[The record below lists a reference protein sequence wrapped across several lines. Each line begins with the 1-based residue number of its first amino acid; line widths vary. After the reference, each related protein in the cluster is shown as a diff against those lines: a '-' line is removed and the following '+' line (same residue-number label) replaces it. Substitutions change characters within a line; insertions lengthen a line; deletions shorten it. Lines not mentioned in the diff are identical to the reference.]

1 MPTLKKTTEMSSNIG
16 IIIAREFNERVGKK
30 SFVITTLLMPVLML
44 LLMAAPAAIMMLSTP
59 DDTEIAVVD
68 QSGIMMPELAARA
81 ADLDFVTLTAT
92 DQPLDSVIADDRY
105 DAVIFIGQDIV
116 ENPSNAAL
124 YNRDAGSM
132 EVEMLA
138 SNAIKKVVEDE
149 RLKAYSIENLSKI
162 LDEANVDVHLSTLR
176 IDESGNQESFSSG
189 VSYGMGMVMTFVL
202 YMFLLLYGQMV
213 MTSIIEEKNNR
224 VLELVVSSVKPM
236 QLMMGKIIGVGLVA
250 VVQVVI
256 WGVLLCLMSA
266 FLLPAILPA
275 DLSAQVAMASAGDMD
290 LSSSFDPDMI
300 NALATFT
307 SVGYIAT
314 MMGYM
319 LMFLVGGF
327 LFYASI
333 FAAIG
338 SAVDNIQD
346 ASQLQTFAVLPI
358 ILALV
363 FSLAV
368 VSDPNG
374 TMSVWMSM
382 IPFTSPMVMLARI
395 PFGIPAWQIWV
406 SAAILFA
413 SFVAMAW
420 IAGKIYRI
428 GIFMYGKK
436 PSIADLVRW
445 ARYK

>member
-105 DAVIFIGQDIV
+105 DAVIFVGQDIV

-162 LDEANVDVHLSTLR
+162 LDEVNVDVHLSTLR

-368 VSDPNG
+368 VNDPNG

>member
-1 MPTLKKTTEMSSNIG
+1 MSSNIG

-68 QSGIMMPELAARA
+68 QSGMVMPELAARA
-81 ADLDFVTLTAT
+81 ADLDFVTLSAT

-105 DAVIFIGQDIV
+105 DAVIFIGADVV

-162 LDEANVDVHLSTLR
+162 LNEVSVDVHLSTLR

-275 DLSAQVAMASAGDMD
+275 DLSAQVAMASAGNMDM
-290 LSSSFDPDMI
+290 SSGIDPDMI

-319 LMFLVGGF
+319 LLFLVGGF

-395 PFGIPAWQIWV
+395 PFGIPAWQVWM

-413 SFVAMAW
+413 SFVSMAW

>member
-1 MPTLKKTTEMSSNIG
+1 MASNIG
-16 IIIAREFNERVGKK
+16 IIISREFNERVVKK
-30 SFVITTLLMPVLML
+30 SFIITTILMPLLML
-44 LLMAAPAAIMMLSTP
+44 LLMAAPAAIMAFSSP
-59 DDTEIAVVD
+59 DDTRLAVVD
-68 QSGIMMPELAARA
+68 QSGLLMPELTAQA
-81 ADLDFVTLTAT
+81 ADKDFLTLIAT
-92 DQPLDSVIADDRY
+92 DEPLDSVIANQEY
-105 DAVIFIGQDIV
+105 DAVLFVGSDVV

-124 YNRDAGSM
+124 YNHDAGSM

-138 SNAIKKVVEDE
+138 SNAIKKVIEDE
-149 RLKAYSIENLSKI
+149 RLKAYNIENLAAI
-162 LDEANVDVHLSTLR
+162 LDEVSVDVHLSTLR
-176 IDESGNQESFSSG
+176 IDEAGNSESFSSG
-189 VSYGMGMVMTFVL
+189 ISYGMGMVMTFVL

-236 QLMMGKIIGVGLVA
+236 QLMMGKIVGVGLVA

-256 WGVLLCLMSA
+256 WGVLLCVMSA
-266 FLLPAILPA
+266 FLLPALLPT
-275 DLSAQVAMASAGDMD
+275 DVSAQVAMVSVGEIDASSVA
-290 LSSSFDPDMI
+290 DPELI
-300 NALATFT
+300 NILATFT

-319 LMFLVGGF
+319 LLFLVGGF

-338 SAVDNIQD
+338 STVDNIQD

-358 ILALV
+358 LVALI
-363 FSLAV
+363 FSLSV

-374 TMSVWMSM
+374 SLAVWMSM

-406 SAAILFA
+406 SAALLFA

-420 IAGKIYRI
+420 ISGKIYRI

>member
-1 MPTLKKTTEMSSNIG
+1 MSSNIG

-162 LDEANVDVHLSTLR
+162 LDEVNVDVHLSTLR

-275 DLSAQVAMASAGDMD
+275 DLSAQVAMASAGDMA

-368 VSDPNG
+368 VNDPNG

>member
-1 MPTLKKTTEMSSNIG
+1 MSSNIG
-16 IIIAREFNERVGKK
+16 IIIAREFNERGGKK

-44 LLMAAPAAIMMLSTP
+44 LLMEAPAAIMMLSTP

-92 DQPLDSVIADDRY
+92 DQPLDSVIADDWY

-162 LDEANVDVHLSTLR
+162 LDEVNVDVHLSTLR

-368 VSDPNG
+368 VNDPNG